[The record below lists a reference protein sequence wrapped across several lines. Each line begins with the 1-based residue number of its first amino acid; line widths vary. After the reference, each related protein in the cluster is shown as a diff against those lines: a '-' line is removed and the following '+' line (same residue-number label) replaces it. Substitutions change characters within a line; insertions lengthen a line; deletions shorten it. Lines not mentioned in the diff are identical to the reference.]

1 MADKQ
6 KKYAVIKT
14 AGKQFTVAAG
24 DKFSVDRIE
33 ANEGDTISFPEILMV
48 SDGDKVQ
55 VGTPSVAGASVK
67 AKILAH
73 DKNDKLVIYKKRR
86 RKGYTKKK
94 GHRQTITT
102 LVVESIE
109 A

>member
-33 ANEGDTISFPEILMV
+33 SKEGDIVSFPEVLLV

-67 AKILAH
+67 AKILAQ
-73 DKNDKLVIYKKRR
+73 DNNDKVVIYKKRR

>member
-24 DKFSVDRIE
+24 DKFSVDRVE
-33 ANEGDTISFPEILMV
+33 AKEGETVTFPEILLV
-48 SDGDKVQ
+48 AEGDNVQ
-55 VGTPSVAGASVK
+55 VGTPQVAGASVK
-67 AKILAH
+67 AKVLAH

-94 GHRQTITT
+94 GHRQSITT
-102 LVVESIE
+102 FVVESIE